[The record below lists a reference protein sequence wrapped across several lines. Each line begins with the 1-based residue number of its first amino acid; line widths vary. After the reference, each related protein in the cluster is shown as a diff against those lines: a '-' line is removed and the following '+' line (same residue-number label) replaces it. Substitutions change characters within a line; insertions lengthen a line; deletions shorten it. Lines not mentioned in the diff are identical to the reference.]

1 MVAVVSLFAVFYY
14 LPTTFRN
21 AYVGETNKLKGRANY
36 NVWRLKMRALLIQ
49 EGLWD
54 IINVITNPLLYLAIM
69 SGFQIT

>member
-1 MVAVVSLFAVFYY
+1 MVNKF
-14 LPTTFRN
+14 FRN

-36 NVWRLKMRALLIQ
+36 NVWRLKMRAFLVQ

-54 IINVITNPLLYLAIM
+54 INNVITNPMVYLTIM

>member
-1 MVAVVSLFAVFYY
+1 MANKIS
-14 LPTTFRN
+14 RN

-36 NVWRLKMRALLIQ
+36 NGWRLKMRALLRQ

-54 IINVITNPLLYLAIM
+54 IINVITNPLVYLAIM